1 MRFATRLRAPVA
13 FLRSASVRR
22 RALLLAVVAGALAL
36 TYFGWFR
43 DSSLVA
49 VRDVEVEGVSGGDRQ
64 RIVAELTDA
73 ARGMTTLHVQ
83 TDRLQNVVRGF
94 PTVASVSA
102 DASFPHGMTIQ
113 VNERQPKL
121 IVRAG
126 DREMPVAADGSL
138 LPGAE
143 VAGRDLPELPLDE
156 LPTSGRLSGDP
167 LSEALAIGA
176 APAPLRPLIAG
187 ASVSGDYGTVLTMRG
202 GIELRF
208 GNRDGADQ
216 KWTAVAAILAD
227 QRLTS
232 VSYVDVR
239 VPDRPAVG
247 GASTAP
253 VTTATDTVP

>member
-1 MRFATRLRAPVA
+1 VTWPRALVA
-13 FLRSASVRR
+13 FLRSASLRR
-22 RALLLAVVAGALAL
+22 RVLLLTVVAGALAL

-49 VRDVEVEGVSGGDRQ
+49 VRDVEVEGVSGADRQ

-73 ARGMTTLHVQ
+73 AHEMTTLHVQ
-83 TDRLQNVVRGF
+83 TDRLQNAVRKF

-102 DASFPHGMTIQ
+102 DVSFLHGMTIQ
-113 VNERQPKL
+113 VIERQPKL
-121 IVRAG
+121 VVRAG

-138 LPGAE
+138 LPGAQL
-143 VAGRDLPELPLDE
+143 ADRDLPELPLDE

-187 ASVSGDYGTVLTMRG
+187 ASVSGDYGIVVTMRG

-208 GNRDGADQ
+208 GNRDRADQ

-227 QRLTS
+227 RHLTS

-247 GASTAP
+247 GTSTAP
-253 VTTATDTVP
+253 ATTATDTVP